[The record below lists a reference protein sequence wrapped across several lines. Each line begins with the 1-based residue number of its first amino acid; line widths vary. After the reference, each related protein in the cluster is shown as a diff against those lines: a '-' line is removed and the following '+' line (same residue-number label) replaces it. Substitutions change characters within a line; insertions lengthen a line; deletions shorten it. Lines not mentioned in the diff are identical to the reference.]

1 MGVANREP
9 EDGMGGPGGL
19 EGSIGG
25 GGGGVLLVKLFLV
38 IGLGN
43 FKPPVPAPDP
53 EDLNLIPDTRWPRPG
68 TRE

>member
-25 GGGGVLLVKLFLV
+25 VGGGVLLVKLFLV

-43 FKPPVPAPDP
+43 FKPPYLHPI
-53 EDLNLIPDTRWPRPG
+53 LKT
-68 TRE
+68 